1 METTVKNF
9 TIFFP
14 LLFRAWLFV
23 ACACRNKVFF
33 FVCVDC
39 VFVFGCVI
47 EFVCVLMF
55 ASALVL
61 LFAFVFAFAVDEF
74 EPVMVSPAWNT
85 PVSELD
91 LLITNLLFGMSS
103 LRIVP
108 VAFDVPPVM
117 FSPF

>member
-1 METTVKNF
+1 MSIT
-9 TIFFP
+9 
-14 LLFRAWLFV
+14 
-23 ACACRNKVFF
+23 
-33 FVCVDC
+33 
-39 VFVFGCVI
+39 
-47 EFVCVLMF
+47 
-55 ASALVL
+55 ASASNL
-61 LFAFVFAFAVDEF
+61 LPWSDIVSFSTAPICDDHAYIFAAVPWETFSLTSVFAVDVF

-117 FSPF
+117 FSHF